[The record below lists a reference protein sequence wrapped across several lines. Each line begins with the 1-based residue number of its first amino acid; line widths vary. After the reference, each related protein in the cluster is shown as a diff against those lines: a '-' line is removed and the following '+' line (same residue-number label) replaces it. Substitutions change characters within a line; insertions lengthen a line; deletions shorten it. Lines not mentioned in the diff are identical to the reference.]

1 MTAPAAEGSPLGLHR
16 VVSPRGVLPQAA
28 DRLDPD
34 PRLREDEVRVDV
46 ELLNLDAAS
55 YRQLHEEH
63 GGDGDAIRDTVCRI
77 VRERGKM
84 HNPVTGSG
92 GMLIGT
98 VAEAGA
104 RARLGLRPGDRV
116 ASLVSLTLTPLELT
130 DGLRSW
136 DGLSERV
143 PARGHA
149 ILFGR
154 SVAAVL
160 PPDLPD
166 ELCLAV
172 LDVCGAPALA
182 ARTVAEAAAGGGAA
196 PSVAVLGASGKS
208 GSLVLAAARRAGA
221 GRLVGVVPD
230 AAEEAALAATGL
242 ADTVLRA
249 DARDAVALSGALAG
263 CGGPADI
270 TVVCTDV
277 PGCEHAAILAT
288 RDGGT
293 VVFFSM
299 ATSFPAAALGAE
311 GLGADVRM
319 LIGNGYQ
326 PGHAE
331 AALDLVRTEPAVRGL
346 LERRV
351 TAEAPAPAPST
362 TGQAGTESATGP
374 VEPTGGAGETGAP
387 VPSPPPDVA
396 VALGDFE
403 AATSPRAA
411 RSVVPAVSPEAAR
424 SVVPAVSPEA
434 ARSVVPAVPPE
445 AAGPVAP
452 AVLPEAAGAGVPAA
466 PPAAVAPEASAG
478 LLGTAAPAT
487 PVTSRATTSPR
498 PAARLGLDGELVRR
512 ARVLAA
518 RVGRPVVDMA
528 RTHTTVAVERAAL
541 RLAGLSGADP
551 EGIPWAN
558 RLVDAVRDQVGL
570 EHGVALPV
578 WHALREGAAPDL
590 AGLAARATA
599 RSVGFRLPEGADA
612 DRAVRDARRAMARG
626 IAVIDG
632 RRAERERMLRRW
644 GRTAGPLIYLIVATG
659 DIHED
664 VRQAVAAARG
674 GADVIAVIRSTGQS
688 LLDYVPDGATRE
700 GFAGTY
706 ATQENFR
713 LMRAALDGVSA
724 ELGRYVRLTNYA
736 SGLCMPEIAVLAGLE
751 RLDMMLN
758 DSMYGILFRDINPVR
773 TFVDQRFSRQLH
785 ARAGIV
791 INTGEDNY
799 LTTAD
804 AMQAAHTVTASQLLN
819 EYFGKEAGL
828 TDAQLGLGHAFEI
841 DPDLPDSFR
850 MELAHALLARELF
863 PDAPLKWMPP
873 TKHMTG
879 DIFRGYLLNGFFN
892 LAGALTRQDIL
903 LVGMMTEAVVTP
915 FLSDRDLALQNVRYV
930 MQAAGALEEDFRPAP
945 GGTIARRAESVLREA
960 VGLLERICDRG
971 LLDAIDAGTF
981 GGTRRPADGGRGRD
995 GVAERAPGYRNP
1007 AVELLENPPTDSDHC
1022 ETAGAPAAARPAPR
1036 EGADRP

>member
-1 MTAPAAEGSPLGLHR
+1 MNGGTRTQGSPLGLHR
-16 VVSPRGVLPQAA
+16 VLAPAGVLPQAA
-28 DRLDPD
+28 ERLDPD
-34 PRLREDEVRVDV
+34 SPLREDELRIDV
-46 ELLNLDAAS
+46 EYLNLDAAS

-63 GGDGDAIRDTVCRI
+63 GGDGNAIREAVCRI

-98 VAEAGA
+98 VAEAGP
-104 RARLGLRPGDRV
+104 RTPLGLEPGDRV
-116 ASLVSLTLTPLELT
+116 ASLVSLTLTPLTLT
-130 DGLRSW
+130 DGLRDW
-136 DGLSERV
+136 DGLGERV

-149 ILFGR
+149 VLFGR
-154 SVAAVL
+154 SVAAAL
-160 PPDLPD
+160 PADLPD
-166 ELCLAV
+166 ELSLAV
-172 LDVCGAPALA
+172 LDVCGAPALT
-182 ARTVAEAAAGGGAA
+182 ARTVAEYAARSGIA
-196 PSVAVLGASGKS
+196 PSVAVLGAAGKS
-208 GSLVLAAARRAGA
+208 GCLALAAARRAGA

-230 AAEEAALAATGL
+230 GAEEAALTASGL
-242 ADTVLRA
+242 AGTVLRA
-249 DARDAVALSGALAG
+249 DARDAVELSGRLDG
-263 CGGPADI
+263 SGGPVDI

-277 PGCEHAAILAT
+277 PGCEHAAVLAT

-299 ATSFPAAALGAE
+299 ATSFPTAALGAE
-311 GLGADVRM
+311 GLRADVTM

-331 AALDLVRTEPAVRGL
+331 QALDLVRTEPGVRQLFARRLAPSRTGTAVSEPPAAPIDTAAAQPLAAPAGAAVGSPANRAGADAVGSPANRAGADAVGSPADRAGADAVRS
-346 LERRV
+346 
-351 TAEAPAPAPST
+351 PANR
-362 TGQAGTESATGP
+362 AGADAVRP
-374 VEPTGGAGETGAP
+374 LANRAGIA
-387 VPSPPPDVA
+387 
-396 VALGDFE
+396 
-403 AATSPRAA
+403 AA
-411 RSVVPAVSPEAAR
+411 RP
-424 SVVPAVSPEA
+424 
-434 ARSVVPAVPPE
+434 
-445 AAGPVAP
+445 PVAP
-452 AVLPEAAGAGVPAA
+452 AGIAVAQP
-466 PPAAVAPEASAG
+466 AVAPA
-478 LLGTAAPAT
+478 GTAAPSPMAV
-487 PVTSRATTSPR
+487 PVGK
-498 PAARLGLDGELVRR
+498 LGLDPRLMRR
-512 ARVLAA
+512 ARELAVRA
-518 RVGRPVVDMA
+518 GRPVVDMA
-528 RTHTTVAVERAAL
+528 RSHTTVAVERAAL
-541 RLAGLSGADP
+541 RLAGLSGADA
-551 EGIPWAN
+551 EGIPWVN

-578 WHALREGAAPDL
+578 WHALRTGTSRDL
-590 AGLAARATA
+590 TELAARATA
-599 RSVGFRLPEGADA
+599 RDVSFRLPEGAA
-612 DRAVRDARRAMARG
+612 AESAVRDARRAMAQG
-626 IAVIDG
+626 LTVIDG
-632 RRAERERMLRRW
+632 RRRERERLIRR
-644 GRTAGPLIYLIVATG
+644 GSRPRGPLVYLIVATG

-688 LLDYVPDGATRE
+688 LLDYVPHGATRE
-700 GFAGTY
+700 GYAGTY

-713 LMRAALDGVSA
+713 LMRAALDEVSA
-724 ELGRYVRLTNYA
+724 QLGRYVRLTNYA

-873 TKHMTG
+873 TRHMTG
-879 DIFRGYLLNGFFN
+879 DVFRGYLLNGFFN

-930 MQAAGALEEDFRPAP
+930 MDAAGALEEDFRPAP
-945 GGTIARRAESVLREA
+945 GGVIARRADVVLREA
-960 VGLLERICDRG
+960 VGLLERLCDRG
-971 LLDAIDAGTF
+971 LLDAIAEGTF
-981 GGTRRPADGGRGRD
+981 GGMRRPVDGGRGRD

-1007 AVELLENPPTDSDHC
+1007 AIELLDASADPDP
-1022 ETAGAPAAARPAPR
+1022 
-1036 EGADRP
+1036 EGDDQR